1 MQRLKQMSLDK
12 SEELAC
18 QYTRAYMLAEDN
30 ARLLTQISEVN
41 ARVDELEERD
51 HVREEEL
58 AQARRERDRQ
68 RATAEDKAQ
77 VVEE

>member
-1 MQRLKQMSLDK
+1 MSLDK

-18 QYTRAYMLAEDN
+18 QYTRAYLLAEDN
-30 ARLLTQISEVN
+30 ARLLTQIGEVN

-58 AQARRERDRQ
+58 AQARRKRDRQ
-68 RATAEDKAQ
+68 RAAAEHKTQ